1 MCGLTGFLNRG
12 CDQTAAQ
19 MQSVVSR
26 MAQTLHHRG
35 PDDTGDWC
43 DPSEGIALGH
53 KRLSIVDLS
62 PAGHQPMRSRCGR
75 FVIAYNGEAYNH
87 DELRRQLAARGHHFR
102 GHSDTEVLVEGFAE
116 WGIEA
121 TVQRCVGMFAIA
133 AWDSTNRTLTLV
145 RDRIG
150 KKPLYYGLFG
160 STLLFGSDLKAL
172 AAHPA
177 FVGEID
183 RETLASYLQWSYIR
197 HPETIYRG
205 VRMLR
210 PGTIL
215 TIRCDSP
222 RLEEPVPYWSFTAVA
237 ESGMQSARQAASGSF
252 EQAADRLEAILSEAV
267 ASRMEADVPLGAF
280 LSGGIDSSLVVA
292 LMQRHSA
299 RPVKT
304 FTIGFEEPAYNEAP
318 WAAHVASHLRTDHTE
333 LIVTSAQAR
342 DVIPGLPTVFD
353 EPFADSSQIP
363 TLLVSQLAR
372 QHVTVALSGD
382 GGDELFCG
390 YRRYFDCFDGFD
402 GAPLGTGRF
411 RVPLGRLIH
420 AARRMPAALGVPLRA
435 MIRGL
440 SRLPLSCRSQR
451 LKQLADLL
459 GDTGPAD
466 RYIRNLSHWA
476 ADSQV
481 VMGAGRPRLQ
491 SGLAALAGAGWP
503 ESMTDFPES
512 LAGNSSFAD
521 LQRLFQW
528 YDTLTYLPGD
538 ILTKVDRA
546 SMSVSLEA
554 RTPLLDHRVVEFA
567 WTLPHEFLV
576 QQRSGKRILR
586 EILSRSVPRSLFERP
601 KVGFGV
607 PIDSWLRGPLRDWAE
622 DLLDE
627 GRLRREG
634 YLNTKLVRRKWTEH
648 HSGIG
653 NWHYLLWDVLM
664 FQQWLAKSN

>member
-19 MQSVVSR
+19 MQAVVIR

-35 PDDTGDWC
+35 PDDIGDWC

-62 PAGHQPMRSRCGR
+62 PAGHQPMRSQCGR
-75 FVIAYNGEAYNH
+75 FVIAYNGEVYNH
-87 DELRRQLAARGHHFR
+87 DELRRQLAAMGRHFR

-121 TVQRCVGMFAIA
+121 TIQRCVGMFAIA
-133 AWDSTNRTLTLV
+133 GWDSTNRTLTLV

-150 KKPLYYGLFG
+150 KKPLYYGLLG
-160 STLLFGSDLKAL
+160 STLLFGSELKAL

-210 PGTIL
+210 PGAIL
-215 TIRCDSP
+215 TIHAGSP
-222 RLEEPVPYWSFTAVA
+222 PLEEPVPYWSFTSAS
-237 ESGMQSARQAASGSF
+237 ESGLQTARQPDCGSF
-252 EQAADRLEAILSEAV
+252 EHAADRLESILSAAV
-267 ASRMEADVPLGAF
+267 GSRMEADVPLGAF

-292 LMQRHSA
+292 LMQRQSA

-304 FTIGFEEPAYNEAP
+304 FTIGFEESAYNEAP
-318 WAAHVASHLRTDHTE
+318 WAAQVASHLKTDHTE

-342 DVIPGLPTVFD
+342 DVIPSLPTVFD
-353 EPFADSSQIP
+353 EPFGDSSQIP

-402 GAPLGTGRF
+402 GVPLGTGRF

-420 AARRMPAALGVPLRA
+420 VARRMPSALGVPLRA
-435 MIRGL
+435 ILRGL
-440 SRLPLSCRSQR
+440 SRLPLSRRSQR
-451 LKQLADLL
+451 LEQLADLL

-476 ADSQV
+476 EDSQIV
-481 VMGAGRPRLQ
+481 IGVGRACRQ
-491 SGLAALAGAGWP
+491 SGLAVIAEAGWP
-503 ESMTDFPES
+503 QSQTDFPES
-512 LAGNSSFAD
+512 LVANRSTAD
-521 LQRLFQW
+521 LSSRRHPDQGGSSEHVSIARSAYSVTGPSRRRVRL
-528 YDTLTYLPGD
+528 D
-538 ILTKVDRA
+538 VA
-546 SMSVSLEA
+546 
-554 RTPLLDHRVVEFA
+554 
-567 WTLPHEFLV
+567 
-576 QQRSGKRILR
+576 
-586 EILSRSVPRSLFERP
+586 
-601 KVGFGV
+601 
-607 PIDSWLRGPLRDWAE
+607 
-622 DLLDE
+622 
-627 GRLRREG
+627 
-634 YLNTKLVRRKWTEH
+634 
-648 HSGIG
+648 SGIPRPG
-653 NWHYLLWDVLM
+653 THRQTYPARDPVPLGSPIPV
-664 FQQWLAKSN
+664 